1 MMDSTAG
8 LVIVAILAVLAL
20 LFLVMKTKLQA
31 FVALLSVSIVVG
43 LVVGMKPTEVIN
55 TIEEGMGSTL
65 GYVAVIIGLGA
76 MFGEMLRVSGG
87 AERLALTLVN
97 KFGEKNV
104 SWALGLTGFIVSI
117 PVFLDVA
124 LVILIPIIYSLAQK
138 TKKSLLYFGIPLL
151 AGLAVTHSFIP
162 PTPGPI
168 SVATLL
174 DAELGWV
181 ILFGAMAGLP
191 AMILAGPV
199 FGKYIAKKIHVG
211 VPDYMLEQ
219 IKDAEFDE
227 DSLPSFAS
235 VVLIIT
241 LPLVLILI
249 NTGAGLFLDEG
260 NSIYEFL
267 TFIGH
272 PFVALTLAAL
282 LTFYI
287 FGIRRGFSKEQV
299 QEITTKALE
308 PAGIIILVTGAGGVF
323 GEMLIASG
331 IDEVLASAL
340 ESTQMPLIVFAFIT
354 ATVIRVAQGSATV
367 SMITAAGLVSPLLD
381 TFNVSEPMLGL
392 LVIAIASGATVVS
405 HVNDSGFW
413 LVNRYFGLTEKQTL
427 QSWTVMETIIGLVGF
442 GVALLISFFV

>member
-1 MMDSTAG
+1 MTSTPG
-8 LVIVAILAVLAL
+8 LIIVAVLAVVLL
-20 LFLVMKTKLQA
+20 LFLVMRTKLQA
-31 FVALLSVSIVVG
+31 FIALLVVSLLVG
-43 LVVGMKPTEVIN
+43 LAVGMSPADIIT
-55 TIEEGMGSTL
+55 TIEEGMGGTL
-65 GYVAVIIGLGA
+65 GFIAVIIGLGA

-87 AERLALTLVN
+87 AERLALTLMD

-124 LVILIPIIYSLAQK
+124 LVILVPIIYSLTQK
-138 TKKSLLYFGIPLL
+138 TKKSLLYFGIPLM

-168 SVATLL
+168 SVASLL
-174 DAELGWV
+174 DADLGWV
-181 ILFGAMAGLP
+181 ILFGAIAGIP

-199 FGKYIAKKIHVG
+199 FGKYIANKIHIG
-211 VPDYMLEQ
+211 VPEYMMEQMKEVDYDRE
-219 IKDAEFDE
+219 
-227 DSLPSFAS
+227 LPSFGS
-235 VVLIIT
+235 VVSIIL
-241 LPLVLILI
+241 LPLILILI
-249 NTGAGLFLDEG
+249 NTTADLVLAEE
-260 NSIYEFL
+260 STVREVL

-272 PFVALTLAAL
+272 PFVALTVASL

-287 FGIRRGFSKEQV
+287 FGYKRGYKKEEIQ
-299 QEITTKALE
+299 QITTKALE

-323 GEMLIASG
+323 GEMLIQSG
-331 IDEVLASAL
+331 IGDILADAMKDAN
-340 ESTQMPLIVFAFIT
+340 MPLIVFAFIT
-354 ATVIRVAQGSATV
+354 ATVVRIAQGSATV

-381 TFNVSEPMLGL
+381 SFNVSEPMLGL

-427 QSWTVMETIIGLVGF
+427 KSWTVMETIIGLVGF
-442 GVALLISFFV
+442 GVALLISLFV